1 MAKAKYAGEPIVSTS
16 EAKPK
21 KGFDHWE
28 VRDAMHTMLRAGEI
42 IKDKKLLSAV
52 KKEAMIHAK
61 ELQETATRAGQLAK
75 MGLISPK
82 AMSKM
87 AAR

>member
-1 MAKAKYAGEPIVSTS
+1 MANSKSVGVPIAETAS
-16 EAKPK
+16 KPK

-52 KKEAMIHAK
+52 KKEATSHAK